1 MLTDRQ
7 VSVTADVLLP
17 LQKTSP
23 RGVKSAQTF
32 DVTRR
37 MCNLTRVQPVRK
49 VHNFVFIHSE
59 D

>member
-37 MCNLTRVQPVRK
+37 MCNLTRVQPVR
-49 VHNFVFIHSE
+49 
-59 D
+59 